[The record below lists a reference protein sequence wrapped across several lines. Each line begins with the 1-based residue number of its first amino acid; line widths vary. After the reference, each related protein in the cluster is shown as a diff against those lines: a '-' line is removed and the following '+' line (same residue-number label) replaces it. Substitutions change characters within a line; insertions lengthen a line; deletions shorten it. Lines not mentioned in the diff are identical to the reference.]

1 MTWQMGW
8 RMLICIG
15 YKYNLMV
22 LLLPAGAGDIYTHMF
37 VRLQEQQNSCTQF
50 TEHRRGEG
58 GGIGVWHVVFLFSLA
73 ILFRSVLFGSLELS

>member
-1 MTWQMGW
+1 
-8 RMLICIG
+8 
-15 YKYNLMV
+15 MV

-58 GGIGVWHVVFLFSLA
+58 GIGVWHVVFLFSLA